1 MTRTAAAPFRD
12 SIDDGTDERSRLG
25 EAQDT
30 PHPPRSQS
38 RIRPPAPILASLN
51 AGNDEGGLS
60 SSHEQTLT
68 PYLLKL
74 SLVAGTS
81 GLLFGW
87 DTGICAGLLVAI
99 KGDLGH
105 PLSAGEQEL
114 VVSATTVGAIFGSL
128 IAGRA
133 SDYLGRKRII
143 LIAACLFLLGSLEQ
157 TASNDVPQL
166 VLGRFIVGLA
176 VGQAA
181 AVCPMYLGEIA
192 PSSLRGRIVGT
203 NSLLVTGGQ
212 VIAYLVNA
220 ILFPVAHG
228 WRWMVLASAVPAV
241 VQLVGLLSLD
251 ESPRWLVAKGRFI
264 QARRVLKKI
273 YPGATE
279 DMVENEVDRILENL
293 KRSRQDGLLSQQ
305 VAATLRESSQ
315 DRPTTSVRRSLD
327 SDVAETPPAHSSK
340 ATTRSKWS
348 QLFSDPTDRRAL
360 IIASGLMFFQQ
371 ACGFNSIM
379 YYSSRL
385 LLMAGPPFDKNPNGF
400 ASLIAITNFIGTVIA
415 MRFVDSWGRR
425 KLMLWTTAAMSIS
438 LALLAG
444 SFAMIGDVGGVVD
457 TTPPSAPSSASNGT
471 IFPPRVATTGPSST
485 SSTSAPSH
493 FWPLLSLF
501 LMILFTLSYALGAGL
516 IPWLILSE
524 IFPNPS
530 TRSLGSS
537 LATCANWSMNLVW
550 SASYLSFVQLLGGP
564 AGTFGVFS
572 VVSAMSWIFS
582 WWGIVELRGVELEE
596 VGRRMQQQEG
606 GSVGNG
612 GGSARPTSGRFANTE
627 EHDEER
633 ERFIVSGEDEE
644 EDEEDEGQRDV
655 QRPRGSAE
663 RTSR

>member
-1 MTRTAAAPFRD
+1 
-12 SIDDGTDERSRLG
+12 
-25 EAQDT
+25 
-30 PHPPRSQS
+30 
-38 RIRPPAPILASLN
+38 
-51 AGNDEGGLS
+51 
-60 SSHEQTLT
+60 
-68 PYLLKL
+68 
-74 SLVAGTS
+74 
-81 GLLFGW
+81 
-87 DTGICAGLLVAI
+87 
-99 KGDLGH
+99 
-105 PLSAGEQEL
+105 
-114 VVSATTVGAIFGSL
+114 
-128 IAGRA
+128 
-133 SDYLGRKRII
+133 
-143 LIAACLFLLGSLEQ
+143 
-157 TASNDVPQL
+157 
-166 VLGRFIVGLA
+166 
-176 VGQAA
+176 
-181 AVCPMYLGEIA
+181 MYLGEIA

-241 VQLVGLLSLD
+241 VQLIGLLSLD

-293 KRSRQDGLLSQQ
+293 KKSRQDSLLSQQ
-305 VAATLRESSQ
+305 VAATLRESGHAG
-315 DRPTTSVRRSLD
+315 RTTSVRHSAD
-327 SDVAETPPAHSSK
+327 TQVAEVPSAHSHK
-340 ATTRSKWS
+340 GTTRSKWS

-425 KLMLWTTAAMSIS
+425 KLMLWTTAAMSLS

-457 TTPPSAPSSASNGT
+457 TTPPSAPTAAGNGT
-471 IFPPRVATTGPSST
+471 IFPSRVTSTTSLYSST
-485 SSTSAPSH
+485 STASLNTSAASPSH
-493 FWPLLSLF
+493 FWPLLSLL
-501 LMILFTLSYALGAGL
+501 LMIFFTLSYSLGTGL

-572 VVSAMSWIFS
+572 VVSACSWGFS

-596 VGRRMQQQEG
+596 VGRRMPQQEG
-606 GSVGNG
+606 AGSGSGV
-612 GGSARPTSGRFANTE
+612 GSARSTSGRFVNRE
-627 EHDEER
+627 EEDEER
-633 ERFIVSGEDEE
+633 ERFIVAGEDEE
-644 EDEEDEGQRDV
+644 QDDEDEEESEGHVERQ
-655 QRPRGSAE
+655 GSLAE
-663 RTSR
+663 RTST

>member
-1 MTRTAAAPFRD
+1 
-12 SIDDGTDERSRLG
+12 
-25 EAQDT
+25 
-30 PHPPRSQS
+30 
-38 RIRPPAPILASLN
+38 
-51 AGNDEGGLS
+51 
-60 SSHEQTLT
+60 
-68 PYLLKL
+68 
-74 SLVAGTS
+74 
-81 GLLFGW
+81 
-87 DTGICAGLLVAI
+87 
-99 KGDLGH
+99 
-105 PLSAGEQEL
+105 
-114 VVSATTVGAIFGSL
+114 
-128 IAGRA
+128 
-133 SDYLGRKRII
+133 
-143 LIAACLFLLGSLEQ
+143 
-157 TASNDVPQL
+157 
-166 VLGRFIVGLA
+166 
-176 VGQAA
+176 
-181 AVCPMYLGEIA
+181 MYLGEIA

-220 ILFPVAHG
+220 VLFPVAHG

-305 VAATLRESSQ
+305 VAATLRDSRQ
-315 DRPTTSVRRSLD
+315 AGHTTGTRRSVD
-327 SDVAETPPAHSSK
+327 SNVAEVPLAPSSK
-340 ATTRSKWS
+340 DTTRSKWS

-425 KLMLWTTAAMSIS
+425 KLMLWTTAGMAFS

-457 TTPPSAPSSASNGT
+457 PAPPSAPSSAGNGT
-471 IFPPRVATTGPSST
+471 IFPPRVT
-485 SSTSAPSH
+485 SSASSPSPVTTTTTPH
-493 FWPLLSLF
+493 FWPLLSLV
-501 LMILFTLSYALGAGL
+501 LMILFTFSYALGAGL

-550 SASYLSFVQLLGGP
+550 SATYLSFVQLLGGP

-572 VVSAMSWIFS
+572 VISALSWVFS

-606 GSVGNG
+606 GGDGGGG
-612 GGSARPTSGRFANTE
+612 GGSARSTHGRFVNNDE
-627 EHDEER
+627 QEDEER
-633 ERFIVSGEDEE
+633 ERFIVAGEDEE
-644 EDEEDEGQRDV
+644 QEDDDEDDEEREGDVERQR
-655 QRPRGSAE
+655 SLAE
-663 RTSR
+663 RAST